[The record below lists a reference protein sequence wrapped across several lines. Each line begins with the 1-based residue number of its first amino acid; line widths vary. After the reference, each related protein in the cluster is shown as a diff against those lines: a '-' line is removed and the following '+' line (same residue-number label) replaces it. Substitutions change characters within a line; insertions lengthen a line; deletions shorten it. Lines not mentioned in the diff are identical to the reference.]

1 MAKDIAKQWIRKR
14 ATQEYRL
21 KIYSTTQVDFQ
32 SLPSLLKSLRDGKA
46 KLGSVTKIPDLG
58 VQVGFDYISIWSS
71 EKDTLVQLK
80 DWLEA
85 RGFET
90 SGIW

>member
-14 ATQEYRL
+14 ATQQYRF

-46 KLGSVTKIPDLG
+46 KLGSVTEISDMG
-58 VQVGFDYISIWSS
+58 VQVGFDYISVWSS
-71 EKDTLVQLK
+71 QKDTLVQLK
-80 DWLEA
+80 DWLES